1 MITLFFLFWYAHVVR
16 LINVFCCYCLFTE
29 ISCAIIDSS
38 SKRKHTLLLIL
49 TPVYKKKANEGT
61 RNEKNFQGKRKE

>member
-1 MITLFFLFWYAHVVR
+1 MITLFLLFWYAHVVS

-38 SKRKHTLLLIL
+38 SKRKHTLVTHPYAI
-49 TPVYKKKANEGT
+49 VQKESKGRHT
-61 RNEKNFQGKRKE
+61 R